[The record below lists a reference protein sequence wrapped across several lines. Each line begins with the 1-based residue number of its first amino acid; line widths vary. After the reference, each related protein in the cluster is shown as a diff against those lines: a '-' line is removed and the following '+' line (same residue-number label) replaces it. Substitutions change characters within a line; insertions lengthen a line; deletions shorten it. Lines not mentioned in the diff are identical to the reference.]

1 MPGLVAHDAEMRLL
15 NASQA
20 ISARKS
26 DDSQAKWKELLVCTM
41 ERGGQAKNERN
52 WALLEDEQG
61 GGRIDSAGDPEAYQR
76 RSRANGRERL
86 HVRIL
91 RGIDLSSGLS
101 AEVERLNGHDRT

>member
-15 NASQA
+15 NASEA

-26 DDSQAKWKELLVCTM
+26 DDSQEKWKELLVCTV
-41 ERGGQAKNERN
+41 ERGGQAKNEGN

-76 RSRANGRERL
+76 RSRANGCERL
-86 HVRIL
+86 RVRIV
-91 RGIDLSSGLS
+91 RGINLSCDLS
-101 AEVERLNGHDRT
+101 AEVERLDGQDRA